1 MVDST
6 VALLL
11 SLLLEEVTVELRSVD
26 VDSGVVVA
34 SRALLVIGEVA
45 LNDKVVSASVVVVVA
60 ELNDMEVIPVTIV
73 GL

>member
-11 SLLLEEVTVELRSVD
+11 SLLLDEVTVELRSVD